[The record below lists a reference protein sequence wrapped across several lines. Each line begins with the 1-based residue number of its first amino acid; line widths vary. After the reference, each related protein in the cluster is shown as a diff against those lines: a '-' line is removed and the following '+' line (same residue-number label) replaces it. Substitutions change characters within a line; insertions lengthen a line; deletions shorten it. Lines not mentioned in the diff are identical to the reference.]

1 MGRPSVAPGV
11 YFRLLMVGYFEGI
24 GAERGIAWR
33 VADSL
38 ALREFLGLKVSETP
52 PDHSTISRTRR
63 LIDVQTH
70 AAVFS
75 WVLERLAESELL
87 KGKTIGID
95 ATTLEANAAMLTIL
109 RRDTGE
115 DYNQFLTGLAQAS
128 GIETPTREDLVRTD
142 RKRKKKGSN
151 KEWKHPHDPDAR
163 IRR

>member
-1 MGRPSVAPGV
+1 
-11 YFRLLMVGYFEGI
+11 MVGYFEGI

-87 KGKTIGID
+87 KGKTIGSTRRRWKPMRRCAPSSDGIR
-95 ATTLEANAAMLTIL
+95 EKTI
-109 RRDTGE
+109 TS
-115 DYNQFLTGLAQAS
+115 F
-128 GIETPTREDLVRTD
+128 
-142 RKRKKKGSN
+142 
-151 KEWKHPHDPDAR
+151 
-163 IRR
+163 